1 MKYFFIVNPNSGKVN
16 KSKLE
21 NNIRNACIR
30 REIPYEI
37 MYTKKAGDAKGL
49 AKKIPDEECVVFSV
63 GGDGN
68 LNEVLNGIVTS
79 EHKILGNIPAGSGN
93 DFDKT
98 LKQQQPG
105 IISIDLGRINRR
117 FFVNVAC
124 LGLDADV
131 ANNISFIRNKKW
143 IPVSQRYN
151 ASLIYTYFKYKFKK
165 LKITMGETQ
174 VENECTILAIGNGQY
189 YGGGFRIAPHA
200 LLDDGMLDIYFVEKM
215 PKPKMIPV
223 LMKLLKGN
231 HESSPYVKRYTDK
244 KIIVDSEELCIFNV
258 DGEMMRS
265 NHFEIE
271 ILPNTLKVL
280 NDRKLTEEIVYGND

>member
-1 MKYFFIVNPNSGKVN
+1 MKYYFIVNPNSGKVN
-16 KSKLE
+16 KGKIE
-21 NNIRNACIR
+21 NNIRMACIK

-37 MYTKKAGDAKGL
+37 IYTKKAGDAKGL
-49 AKKIPDEECVVFSV
+49 ARKIPDEECVVFSV

-68 LNEVLNGIVTS
+68 LNEVLNGVITS

-98 LKQQQPG
+98 LKEHTSG
-105 IISIDLGRINRR
+105 IECVDVGRINNR

-131 ANNISFIRNKKW
+131 ANNLHKVRNKKW
-143 IPVSQRYN
+143 IPVGQRYN
-151 ASLIYTYFKYKFKK
+151 ASLVYTYFKYKFKK

-200 LLDDGMLDIYFVEKM
+200 LLDDGMFDIYFVERM

-223 LMKLLKGN
+223 LLKLLKAK
-231 HESSPYVKRYTDK
+231 HESSPYVKRYTEK
-244 KIIVDSEELCIFNV
+244 KLIVDSEELCTFNV
-258 DGEMMRS
+258 DGETMRS

-271 ILPNTLKVL
+271 ILPNALKVF
-280 NDRKLTEEIVYGND
+280 NDRNFIEEIIYGND

>member
-1 MKYFFIVNPNSGKVN
+1 MKYYFIVNPNSGKVN
-16 KSKLE
+16 KNQLE
-21 NNIRNACIR
+21 DNIRNACIK
-30 REIPYEI
+30 REIPYKI

-68 LNEVLNGIVTS
+68 LNEVLNGIVMS

-98 LKQQQPG
+98 LKQQQSG
-105 IISIDLGRINRR
+105 IVNMDLGRINSR

-131 ANNISFIRNKKW
+131 ANNISLIRKKKW

-151 ASLIYTYFKYKFKK
+151 ASLIYSYFKYQFKK

-200 LLDDGMLDIYFVEKM
+200 LLDDGMFDIYLVEKM

-223 LMKLLKGN
+223 LVKLLKGK
-231 HESSPYVKRYTDK
+231 HEESVYVKRYTEK
-244 KIIVDSEELCIFNV
+244 KIIVDSEELCTFNV
-258 DGEMMRS
+258 DGETMRS

-271 ILPNTLKVL
+271 ILTNALKVF
-280 NDRKLTEEIVYGND
+280 NDRNFIEEITNN

>member
-1 MKYFFIVNPNSGKVN
+1 MKYYFIVNPNSGKVN
-16 KSKLE
+16 KNQLE
-21 NNIRNACIR
+21 DNIRNACIK
-30 REIPYEI
+30 REIPYKI

-98 LKQQQPG
+98 LKQQQSG
-105 IISIDLGRINRR
+105 IVNMDLGRINSR

-131 ANNISFIRNKKW
+131 ANNISLIRKKKW

-151 ASLIYTYFKYKFKK
+151 ASLIYSYFKYKFKK

-200 LLDDGMLDIYFVEKM
+200 LLDDGMFDIYLVEKM

-223 LMKLLKGN
+223 LVKLLKGK
-231 HESSPYVKRYTDK
+231 HEESIYVKRYTEK
-244 KIIVDSEELCIFNV
+244 KIIVDSEELCTFNV
-258 DGEMMRS
+258 DGETMRS

-271 ILPNTLKVL
+271 ILTNALKVF
-280 NDRKLTEEIVYGND
+280 NDRNFIEEIVED

>member
-1 MKYFFIVNPNSGKVN
+1 MKYYFIVNPNSGKVN

-21 NNIRNACIR
+21 NNIRSACLK

-37 MYTKKAGDAKGL
+37 KYTKKAGDAKGL
-49 AKKIPDEECVVFSV
+49 ARKIPDEECVVFSV

-68 LNEVLNGIVTS
+68 LNEVLNGIADS

-98 LKQQQPG
+98 LAKQQSG
-105 IISIDLGRINRR
+105 IINIDLGRINNR
-117 FFVNVAC
+117 FFINMAC

-131 ANNISFIRNKKW
+131 ANNIRFIRKKKW
-143 IPVSQRYN
+143 IPVGQRYH
-151 ASLIYTYFKYKFKK
+151 ASLIYTYFKYKFKN

-200 LLDDGMLDIYFVEKM
+200 LLDDGMLDIYFVEKL
-215 PKPKMIPV
+215 PKPKIIP
-223 LMKLLKGN
+223 LLIKLLREK
-231 HESSPYVKRYTDK
+231 HESSPWVKRYREK
-244 KIIVDSEELCIFNV
+244 KITVDSEELCTFNV
-258 DGEMMRS
+258 DGETMHS
-265 NHFEIE
+265 NHFEIQ
-271 ILPNTLKVL
+271 IFPSRLKVF
-280 NDRKLTEEIVYGND
+280 NDRNFIEEII